1 MMHVGSL
8 TRGSAPTVD
17 VAVIP
22 FEEVYLLYSD
32 RVYRFCVSLLR
43 DSSDAEDVTANTFMA
58 AYAAYSRVR
67 PPSTELKPWLFRIA
81 RNASID
87 QLRRRARAGR
97 LLDVLR
103 LSRPARHEAESVAV
117 IRDELREVVTAIAT
131 LRRREREL
139 VGMRVAGELSYAEIG
154 AVLGISEQAA
164 KSATRRALARLG
176 DRLKRTP

>member
-1 MMHVGSL
+1 MMNVGSL
-8 TRGSAPTVD
+8 TCGSAPTVD

-22 FEEVYLLYSD
+22 FEEVYVLYAD

-43 DSSDAEDVTANTFMA
+43 DPSDAEDVTANTFMA

-67 PPSTELKPWLFRIA
+67 PPATELKPWLFRIA

-87 QLRRRARAGR
+87 RLRGRARTGR
-97 LLDVLR
+97 LLEVLR
-103 LSRPARHEAESVAV
+103 LSRPARQEVESAAL
-117 IRDELREVVTAIAT
+117 IRGELRDVVNALAT

-176 DRLKRTP
+176 DRLERTA